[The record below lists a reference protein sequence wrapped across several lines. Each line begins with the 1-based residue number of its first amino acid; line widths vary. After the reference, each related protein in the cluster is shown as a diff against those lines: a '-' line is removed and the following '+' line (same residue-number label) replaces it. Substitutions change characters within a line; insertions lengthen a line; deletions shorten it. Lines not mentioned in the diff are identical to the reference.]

1 MTMARKLTK
10 KKESELRLIADATYD
25 AILATGARARKVS
38 EKN

>member
-1 MTMARKLTK
+1 MTMARKLK

-25 AILATGARARKVS
+25 AILATAARAPKVS